1 MQYQKIFSQ
10 QQGSNNNPNSTGQS
24 SSESRQDSNAA
35 NQDQQQGQQ
44 ESDAYRRDGAHLGG
58 ASYGDQSASTQKG
71 GGGSGYDVGRE
82 QQEVNKEQEQMH
94 QERDPD
100 QLTPERTQTP
110 RPETDPGRENPL
122 QNPEQNPAQPETRPG
137 TSTMGQS
144 NRNVSSAWSQS
155 SWDPN
160 SLR

>member
-1 MQYQKIFSQ
+1 MQYQAIFNQ
-10 QQGSNNNPNSTGQS
+10 QQGNDNSGNTGGSPQQEPGNSGGSNPNRT
-24 SSESRQDSNAA
+24 
-35 NQDQQQGQQ
+35 QQ

-58 ASYGDQSASTQKG
+58 ASYGEEQASTQKG

-82 QQEVNKEQEQMH
+82 QQEVNKEQEKMH

-110 RPETDPGRENPL
+110 RPETNPGRENPL
-122 QNPEQNPAQPETRPG
+122 QNPEQDPAQPETRPG
-137 TSTMGQS
+137 TSTMGQA
-144 NRNVSSAWSQS
+144 NTNINSAWSQS